1 MKDNHKDLFQFSLL
15 SRGGGMINISMSDLA
30 SHILLKITGSIRLT
44 DAESLMNPFEQV
56 LEESRKDVIV
66 DLSECPVMS
75 SLGIGKIIFLNER
88 LKQKNRSMEIVGIHK
103 NLLALLNSM
112 KLNMVLK
119 IREE

>member
-1 MKDNHKDLFQFSLL
+1 
-15 SRGGGMINISMSDLA
+15 MINISMSDLA

-112 KLNMVLK
+112 KLNNGPK
-119 IREE
+119 DS